1 MKTEIEELANVLSP
15 IILSEL
21 QERLNDIVPLMVES
35 ALKQAMLLMSESAPN
50 EDITLHIPAQ
60 DVLLKAITEAG

>member
-21 QERLNDIVPLMVES
+21 QERLNDIVP
-35 ALKQAMLLMSESAPN
+35 
-50 EDITLHIPAQ
+50 
-60 DVLLKAITEAG
+60 